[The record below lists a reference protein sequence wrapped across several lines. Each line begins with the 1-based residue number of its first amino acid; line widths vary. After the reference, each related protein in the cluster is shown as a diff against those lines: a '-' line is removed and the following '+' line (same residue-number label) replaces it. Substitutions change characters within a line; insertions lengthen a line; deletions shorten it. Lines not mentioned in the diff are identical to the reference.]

1 MTAIDLSHLTINDQ
15 LDLLY
20 ADGVYLSKRK
30 QDQQTVLLYQYK
42 TVYAEIYYAE
52 YRKRVDCIVYTEDV
66 SVVDPYLGEIR
77 LDILN
82 KL

>member
-20 ADGVYLSKRK
+20 TDGIYLSKRK
-30 QDQQTVLLYQYK
+30 LNKQHVLLYQFK
-42 TVYAEIYYAE
+42 TVYVEIYYLE
-52 YRKRVDCIVYTEDV
+52 YRKRVDRIIYSEDV
-66 SVVDPYLGEIR
+66 AILDPYLGEIS

-82 KL
+82 K